1 MTLHRFAP
9 AALAAM
15 LFAGCQNDP
24 ENYIPPSESQP
35 AAETDSTST
44 AELIE
49 RNVATS
55 TMTVG
60 RAKDPAKT
68 VGYDEGSTAA
78 GDKLLEGTLIVDQ
91 VARQDADNHFGV
103 TVTVFNNRDDGAATF
118 EWRIVFLTPN
128 GASVGSLNADWK
140 ARSVEAKHWVTL
152 SDSAT
157 VRGATKFRLE
167 ARPRSAAPA
176 PEPAPAPAKE

>member
-1 MTLHRFAP
+1 MTLHRLVP
-9 AALAAM
+9 AALAAI

-35 AAETDSTST
+35 ATETDSTST

-49 RNVATS
+49 RNVATADL
-55 TMTVG
+55 TVG

-68 VGYDEGSTAA
+68 VGFTEGSTSA
-78 GDKLLEGTLIVDQ
+78 GDKLLDGTLIVDQ

-103 TVTVFNNRDDGAATF
+103 TLTVFNNRDDGAATF
-118 EWRIVFLTPN
+118 EWRIVFLTPQ
-128 GASVGSLNADWK
+128 GAEVGSLNDWK

-152 SDSAT
+152 SNSAT

-167 ARPRSAAPA
+167 ARPRSA
-176 PEPAPAPAKE
+176 EPAPAPANQ

>member
-9 AALAAM
+9 AALAAI

-24 ENYIPPSESQP
+24 ENYIPPPESAP
-35 AAETDSTST
+35 AAEANSSST
-44 AELIE
+44 AELLD
-49 RNVATS
+49 RNVATGDL
-55 TMTVG
+55 TVG

-68 VGYDEGSTAA
+68 VGYAEGSTAP
-78 GDKLLEGTLIVDQ
+78 GEKLLDGTLIVDQ

-118 EWRIVFLTPN
+118 EWRIVFLASN
-128 GASVGSLNADWK
+128 GAEVGSLHSGWK

-152 SDSAT
+152 SNSAT
-157 VRGATKFRLE
+157 VRGAVKFRLE
-167 ARPRSAAPA
+167 ARPRSAEPA
-176 PEPAPAPAKE
+176 PEQPAPSTP